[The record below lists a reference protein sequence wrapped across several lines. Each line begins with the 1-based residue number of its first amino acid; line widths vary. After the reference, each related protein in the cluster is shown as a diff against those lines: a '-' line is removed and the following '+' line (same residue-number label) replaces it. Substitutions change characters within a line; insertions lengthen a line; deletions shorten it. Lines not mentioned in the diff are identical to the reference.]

1 MRRWK
6 FTAMVTLVAATALA
20 ATGCASLGIALNPI
34 TRAVAVI
41 RPLQGGEVQGSL
53 SFIQEGK
60 AVRIAGEIT
69 GLAPGKHGIHVHE
82 YGDPTYADGSAFGAH
97 LNLRN
102 MPHGGPEDK
111 KKHLGDLG
119 NIEADRTGRAKVNLL
134 SETISLSGRN
144 GIVGRSIIIKERADD
159 YKTQPAGG
167 AGARIAFGIIGM
179 SFLETDN

>member
-1 MRRWK
+1 
-6 FTAMVTLVAATALA
+6 
-20 ATGCASLGIALNPI
+20 
-34 TRAVAVI
+34 
-41 RPLQGGEVQGSL
+41 
-53 SFIQEGK
+53 
-60 AVRIAGEIT
+60 
-69 GLAPGKHGIHVHE
+69 
-82 YGDPTYADGSAFGAH
+82 
-97 LNLRN
+97 